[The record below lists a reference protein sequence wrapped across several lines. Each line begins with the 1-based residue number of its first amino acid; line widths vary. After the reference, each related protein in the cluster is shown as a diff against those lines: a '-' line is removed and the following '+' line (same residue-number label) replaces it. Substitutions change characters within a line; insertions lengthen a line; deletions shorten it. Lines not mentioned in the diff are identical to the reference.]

1 MSGADDPIA
10 NDGDPQVESF
20 FAVPIARAW
29 LPGYEDLCARLSQ
42 VFLERADQGDTYRH
56 QKRID
61 TMHGDLFE
69 SRFDLFRWS
78 DPPIRELAA
87 GCHEALAKL
96 VRKLN
101 DYSEEELAGLRFSYH
116 AWFHVTR
123 KFGYQGQ
130 HNHPNA
136 SWSGIF
142 CVDPGDEVPQRPD
155 SGLVRFHDPRTHI
168 DMYSDAGNRELQL
181 PWSIGSCDWRHRR
194 GQLVMFPSYL
204 RHEIYPYVGERP
216 RIVVAFNCW
225 IHRAGQVRHS
235 SGEVIE

>member
-1 MSGADDPIA
+1 MSADPGVIPDNGPEVA
-10 NDGDPQVESF
+10 SF
-20 FAVPIARAW
+20 FAVPIAHAQ
-29 LPGYEDLCARLSQ
+29 LPGADELCAGLGEL
-42 VFLERADQGDTYRH
+42 FIERADQGDAYRH

-69 SRFDLFRWS
+69 SRFDLFSWP
-78 DPPIRELAA
+78 DPPVRRLAK
-87 GCHEALAKL
+87 GCHDALARL
-96 VRKLN
+96 VQKLN
-101 DYSEEELAGLRFSYH
+101 GYSEVQMGQLRFSYH

-142 CVDPGDEVPQRPD
+142 CVDPGDEIPERPD

-168 DMYSDAGNRELQL
+168 DMYSDAGNKALQL
-181 PWSIGSCDWRHRR
+181 PYSMGSCDWRHRR
-194 GQLVMFPSYL
+194 GQLVIFPSYL

-225 IHRAGQVRHS
+225 IHRLGQVRHAT
-235 SGEVIE
+235 GEVVG